1 MKLQLI
7 YYKNLLDSA
16 VEKMFASIGSMF
28 SKSSDGRYV
37 FSAGWSALKLA
48 KAFEQCLRDTM
59 LEFIK
64 PSTVSYDKF
73 IVIGSC
79 WPKDNLLLKLRD
91 SSYFPVKLDKMIKD
105 KPGIKYLLKE
115 KDICIDTE
123 LINSIF
129 IDTFNKMFNSDY
141 ALKLLGEDFSNVI
154 AVSHSYLDCYAVFKV
169 IKWAYGHSNCIN
181 VWKEH
186 MQEQTQ
192 HLVAINELISK
203 YVPKKTCMNKS
214 KELKAYAK
222 EVKDYLREKI
232 GA

>member
-1 MKLQLI
+1 M
-7 YYKNLLDSA
+7 
-16 VEKMFASIGSMF
+16 
-28 SKSSDGRYV
+28 
-37 FSAGWSALKLA
+37 
-48 KAFEQCLRDTM
+48 
-59 LEFIK
+59 
-64 PSTVSYDKF
+64 
-73 IVIGSC
+73 
-79 WPKDNLLLKLRD
+79 LLKLRD
-91 SSYFPVKLDKMIKD
+91 SSYFPVKLEKLLND
-105 KPGIKYLLKE
+105 KPDIKYLLKE

-129 IDTFNKMFNSDY
+129 IDTFNKMFNNDY

-203 YVPKKTCMNKS
+203 YVPKKTYMNKS
-214 KELKAYAK
+214 KELKACAK
-222 EVKDYLREKI
+222 EVKDYLKEKI
-232 GA
+232 GV